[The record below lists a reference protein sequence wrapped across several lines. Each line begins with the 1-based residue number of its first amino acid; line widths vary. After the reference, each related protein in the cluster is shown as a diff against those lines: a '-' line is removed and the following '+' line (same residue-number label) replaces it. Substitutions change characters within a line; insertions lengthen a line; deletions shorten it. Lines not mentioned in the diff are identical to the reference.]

1 VRPGPLLFQGDLGM
15 GRIIRPITALLLALF
30 MRPEPTS
37 GPASPARPVQAE
49 GDTEW
54 YAPRAEDFRP
64 PYDRDAANR
73 AKQPWEQHWT
83 WVKSFY
89 EGNLFA
95 KGWSDR
101 ARWLV
106 EDVRSDVARMR
117 LRTRLN
123 ALGRE
128 ICSEW
133 AKDYDVRKVNSADLL
148 TCGKMLEKAKA
159 GDDGTGAEL
168 DRTIDEIVKI
178 HRGKA
183 AGGSASSR

>member
-1 VRPGPLLFQGDLGM
+1 M
-15 GRIIRPITALLLALF
+15 GRIIRPVAALLLALF
-30 MRPEPTS
+30 MRPAPVA
-37 GPASPARPVQAE
+37 GPSAPSRPAGPQ

-64 PYDRDAANR
+64 YYDRDVANR
-73 AKQPWEQHWT
+73 AKQPWMQHWT
-83 WVKSFY
+83 WVRSFY
-89 EGNLFA
+89 EGNLFS

-101 ARWLV
+101 ARWVV
-106 EDVRSDVARMR
+106 EGVRSDVVRMR

-133 AKDYDVRKVNSADLL
+133 AKDYDVRKVNSGDLVAW
-148 TCGKMLEKAKA
+148 GKMLEKAKA

-168 DRTIDEIVKI
+168 DRMIDELAEI
-178 HRGKA
+178 HRRKA
-183 AGGSASSR
+183 AGGSSPPSSR